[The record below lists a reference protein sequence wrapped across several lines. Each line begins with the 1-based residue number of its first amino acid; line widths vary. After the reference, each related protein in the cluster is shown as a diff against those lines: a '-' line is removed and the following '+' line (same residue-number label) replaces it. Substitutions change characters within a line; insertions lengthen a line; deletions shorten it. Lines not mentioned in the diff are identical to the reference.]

1 MIETFLAF
9 LAQTA
14 AVAAAVWAGVLALVE
29 QAPTIARTV
38 EEDLTRQPGTLP
50 LYRALHI
57 SRSALMIVAGV
68 AAARAVGWWYWTP
81 LVGWGAAAA
90 AIAFLYVVAD
100 ALPRMVGVLV
110 PELAAAAAPLGRRS
124 IAAFRPLLS
133 LVSAAERAVTSLL
146 PRAQPHEVLG
156 PAQRDILLGVFALGD
171 TTVADIMTPR
181 LDIAAVD
188 VGMSWA
194 DIVERVRKAGHARL
208 PVYQGTLDN
217 VIGALHARDLVPAA
231 TGVAPIPGQWHDLVR
246 PVQFVPESKSLD
258 AQLRDFRRAPG
269 DLAIVVDEFG
279 GTSGLVTREDVLEE
293 VVGEIHDEYDTDEEP
308 AVERD
313 AEGRLQVDGRVT
325 LETLSALIGTT
336 IDHEDVNTV
345 GGLVYSELGHVPA
358 VGEALTIGD
367 YRVVVEQVYRRRIR
381 KVSFERRQPGA
392 AAAGAAEAIG
402 DTPA

>member
-1 MIETFLAF
+1 MIETLLPL

-50 LYRALHI
+50 LYRALHV
-57 SRSALMIVAGV
+57 SRLALMIVAGV
-68 AAARAVGWWYWTP
+68 AAARAVGWWYRAP
-81 LVGWGAAAA
+81 VVGWGSAAA

-110 PELAAAAAPLGRRS
+110 PELAVAAAPLGRKS
-124 IAAFRPLLS
+124 LAAFRPLLS
-133 LVSAAERAVTSLL
+133 LVSAAERVVTSLL
-146 PRAQPHEVLG
+146 PKARPHEVLG

-171 TTVADIMTPR
+171 ITVADIMTPR

-188 VGMSWA
+188 VGMSWSE
-194 DIVERVRKAGHARL
+194 IVERVRRAGHARL

-231 TGVAPIPGQWHDLVR
+231 TGVAPVPAQWHDLVR
-246 PVQFVPESKSLD
+246 PVQFVPETKTLD

-293 VVGEIHDEYDTDEEP
+293 VVGEIHDEYDMDEEP

-313 AEGRLQVDGRVT
+313 ADGHLQVDGRLT
-325 LETLSALIGTT
+325 LEALSALIGT
-336 IDHEDVNTV
+336 IVEHDEVSTV
-345 GGLVYSELGHVPA
+345 GGLIYSELGHVPA
-358 VGEALTIGD
+358 VGESLTIGD
-367 YRVVVEQVYRRRIR
+367 YRVVVEQVHRRRIR
-381 KVSFERRQPGA
+381 RVSFERLPPGA
-392 AAAGAAEAIG
+392 ASEAAEAAE
-402 DTPA
+402 DRTS

>member
-1 MIETFLAF
+1 VIETFLAF
-9 LAQTA
+9 LAQSA

-38 EEDLTRQPGTLP
+38 EEVLTRQPGTLP
-50 LYRALHI
+50 LYRALHV
-57 SRSALMIVAGV
+57 SRLALMIVAGV
-68 AAARAVGWWYWTP
+68 AAARAVGWWDRP
-81 LVGWGAAAA
+81 PVVGWGGAAA

-100 ALPRMVGVLV
+100 ALPRMIGVLV
-110 PELAAAAAPLGRRS
+110 PELAAAAAPLGRKS
-124 IAAFRPLLS
+124 LAAFRPLLS

-146 PRAQPHEVLG
+146 PKARPHEVLG

-188 VGMSWA
+188 LGMSWS
-194 DIVERVRKAGHARL
+194 DIVERVRKSGHARL

-217 VIGALHARDLVPAA
+217 VIGALHARDLVPVA
-231 TGVAPIPGQWHDLVR
+231 TGVTPLPARWHDLVR
-246 PVQFVPESKSLD
+246 PVQFVPESKTLD

-308 AVERD
+308 AVEREG
-313 AEGRLQVDGRVT
+313 EGRFQVDGRVT
-325 LETLSALIGTT
+325 LEALSALMGTP
-336 IDHEDVNTV
+336 IEHEDVSTV
-345 GGLVYSELGHVPA
+345 GGLIYSELGHVPA
-358 VGEALTIGD
+358 VGETLTIGE
-367 YRVVVEQVYRRRIR
+367 YRVVVEQVHRRRIR
-381 KVSFERRQPGA
+381 RVLFERLRPEA
-392 AAAGAAEAIG
+392 EAAGAAGES
-402 DTPA
+402 PA

>member
-1 MIETFLAF
+1 MIEAFLPF

-50 LYRALHI
+50 LYRALHV
-57 SRSALMIVAGV
+57 SRLALMIVAGV
-68 AAARAVGWWYWTP
+68 AAARAVGWWYLQP
-81 LVGWGAAAA
+81 VVGWGSAAATV
-90 AIAFLYVVAD
+90 AFLYVVAD

-110 PELAAAAAPLGRRS
+110 PELAAAAAPLGLKSLR
-124 IAAFRPLLS
+124 AFRPLLS
-133 LVSAAERAVTSLL
+133 LVSAAERLVTSLL
-146 PRAQPHEVLG
+146 PRARPHEVLG

-171 TTVADIMTPR
+171 TSVADIMTPR
-181 LDIAAVD
+181 LDIVAVD
-188 VGMSWA
+188 VGMTWSEMV
-194 DIVERVRKAGHARL
+194 DRVRRAGHARL
-208 PVYQGTLDN
+208 PVCQGTLDN

-231 TGVAPIPGQWHDLVR
+231 TGVAPVPPRWQDLVR
-246 PVQFVPESKSLD
+246 PVQFVPETKTLD

-313 AEGRLQVDGRVT
+313 ADGRFLVDGRLT
-325 LETLSALIGTT
+325 LEALSAALGAPVE
-336 IDHEDVNTV
+336 HPDVSTV

-358 VGEALTIGD
+358 VGEALTVGE
-367 YRVVVEQVYRRRIR
+367 YRVVVEQVHRRRIR
-381 KVSFERRQPGA
+381 RVSFERQA
-392 AAAGAAEAIG
+392 G
-402 DTPA
+402 DTARAATEPAGEGAP